1 MEGEGKCEW
10 ELHPVCVGGD
20 GWLGLV
26 IGVRERSSNI
36 GRYEHR
42 YIVCSEPKQKA
53 SAIVI
58 RKRDKNM
65 RSPPH
70 RSIHISVYSTW
81 PSVAMS
87 NKERIKSLALCFGSG
102 LDYFNT

>member
-1 MEGEGKCEW
+1 MDGEGKCEW
-10 ELHPVCVGGD
+10 ELYPVCVGGD

-53 SAIVI
+53 SAIVV
-58 RKRDKNM
+58 RKRNKNM
-65 RSPPH
+65 RSPPPTAQYTFLYIA
-70 RSIHISVYSTW
+70 RG
-81 PSVAMS
+81 
-87 NKERIKSLALCFGSG
+87 LA
-102 LDYFNT
+102 